1 MHKLLAMCLGAML
14 LICTVANAADAD
26 AAASPN
32 RLDVVA
38 VAADVQAVVIRDRSG
53 EVHRYAAGD
62 AVTGSHWRVGRI
74 ADNQVVLESL
84 QRFHGSA
91 LSLRLAPGQHVDLDS
106 MSATLAEM
114 QKPKLLP
121 RSVNAQAA
129 KRRPQRGH

>member
-1 MHKLLAMCLGAML
+1 MRTLLSFCLSTML
-14 LICTVANAADAD
+14 LSSTFARADSV
-26 AAASPN
+26 AASPLPN

-38 VAADVQAVVIRDRSG
+38 VAADVQAVVIRDSHGEARRYTSG
-53 EVHRYAAGD
+53 ESI
-62 AVTGSHWRVGRI
+62 TGSHWRVARI
-74 ADNQVVLESL
+74 ANNQVVLESL
-84 QRFHGSA
+84 QRFHGNV

-106 MSATLAEM
+106 MTATLAAM